1 VGALLDILGEHGIT
15 SKQPGGFENDNH
27 KANDA
32 AIVTLIVLKEL
43 YPRVMAS
50 EIKSRRFRCIG
61 HVSNLAAIS
70 LLGASDAEKAKV
82 VMEMDGDPKSSQ
94 MLSFVTFKEGPLAS

>member
-1 VGALLDILGEHGIT
+1 M
-15 SKQPGGFENDNH
+15 
-27 KANDA
+27 ANET

-50 EIKSRRFRCIG
+50 EIKSGRFRCIG

-70 LLGASDAEKAKV
+70 LLGASDAE
-82 VMEMDGDPKSSQ
+82 
-94 MLSFVTFKEGPLAS
+94 

>member
-1 VGALLDILGEHGIT
+1 MLGGYGIT
-15 SKQPGGFENDNH
+15 RKQLEVVESDNH
-27 KANDA
+27 MANET

-70 LLGASDAEKAKV
+70 LLGTSDAE
-82 VMEMDGDPKSSQ
+82 
-94 MLSFVTFKEGPLAS
+94 